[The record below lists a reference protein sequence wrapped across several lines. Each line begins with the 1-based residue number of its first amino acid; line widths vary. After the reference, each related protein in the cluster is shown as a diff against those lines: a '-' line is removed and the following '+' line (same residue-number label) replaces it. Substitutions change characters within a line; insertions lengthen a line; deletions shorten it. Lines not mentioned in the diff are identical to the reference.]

1 MALRSMAAGP
11 VDDAPVRDGP
21 APVDA
26 AGDLREAEVV
36 GRIWIAPF
44 VDAGG
49 IYREG
54 AYVRAVLA
62 PAGWRLP

>member
-1 MALRSMAAGP
+1 M
-11 VDDAPVRDGP
+11 DTED
-21 APVDA
+21 
-26 AGDLREAEVV
+26 DLREAEVV

-44 VDAGG
+44 VDADG

-62 PAGWRLP
+62 PAGWRLQ